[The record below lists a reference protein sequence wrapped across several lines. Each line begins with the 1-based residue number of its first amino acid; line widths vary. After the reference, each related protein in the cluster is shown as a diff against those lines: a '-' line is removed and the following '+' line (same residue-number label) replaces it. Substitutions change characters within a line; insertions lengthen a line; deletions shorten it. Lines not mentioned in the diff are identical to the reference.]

1 MKKKLLVFVLSLC
14 ILALAGCGKE
24 CDCTEE
30 INQALENENWAL
42 EQITQD
48 CLDKWWT
55 HSLIHSQTAVYGEC
69 SFPSWVTCDDD
80 TLRSGEC
87 NYEVDTSR
95 IDTEEKRIENCEETA
110 ANFIKDIEDGEVVS
124 INWEDEEEAWASFV
138 RVWTVKYSKG
148 WDNRKISVEC
158 VSDFVDGSTIVSE
171 YLPEDESNIEEPEE
185 VTVDEEAADEGT
197 ADEKVAE

>member
-1 MKKKLLVFVLSLC
+1 MKKKLLAFVLSLC

-42 EQITQD
+42 KQITQD
-48 CLDKWWT
+48 CLDKWGT

>member
-1 MKKKLLVFVLSLC
+1 MKKKLLAFVLSLC

-48 CLDKWWT
+48 CLDKWGT

-197 ADEKVAE
+197 ADEEVAE

>member
-1 MKKKLLVFVLSLC
+1 MKKKLLAFVLSLC

-48 CLDKWWT
+48 CLDKWGT

-171 YLPEDESNIEEPEE
+171 YIAEDESNIEEPEE

-197 ADEKVAE
+197 ADEEVAE

>member
-1 MKKKLLVFVLSLC
+1 MKKKLLAFVLSLC

-48 CLDKWWT
+48 CLDKWGT
-55 HSLIHSQTAVYGEC
+55 HSLIHSQTAVYWEC

-197 ADEKVAE
+197 ADEEVAE

>member
-1 MKKKLLVFVLSLC
+1 MKKKLLAFVLSLC

-48 CLDKWWT
+48 CLDKWGT

-185 VTVDEEAADEGT
+185 VTVNEEAADEGT
-197 ADEKVAE
+197 ADEEVAE